1 MTNAMD
7 YQFPQQLFPSFYNC
21 GPPDLVLKHG
31 AGNWGCYEQVLP
43 QGGSGPLSSWTFTS
57 RHQARGETWRH
68 TEPVPVPLMSPKN
81 CFLWPS
87 KPPNPLDFTKH
98 MQNFFLD
105 HCKDAFGCM
114 GEILSENF
122 EQVHREARLT
132 RMRYGKESVYNVRS
146 DLDMMKFKM
155 CPRSYSSKSL
165 DMYSALLS
173 DVVPSVPPQLLGSLL
188 HEELTEQR
196 DRALFSE
203 GATGGALAFVPFSRS
218 GGDPQRGCLLYPG
231 NQGLDCL
238 NFHRVELQHRSGSSS
253 CVDAGSSD
261 PFSFQLKGPVRQIS
275 CVSLFNDCC
284 VAVRSDR
291 LCGVWRFA
299 ETDKPRL
306 LQVVNTREVA
316 TCINVSPHVLGEILV
331 ASESGA
337 ANLWNV
343 GRGMQKVREED
354 GNLYFN
360 AKSSW
365 RWCEFSAHPRV
376 MVYADRTGME
386 LTDIRESPVSS
397 HTLFRISNTP
407 ECRRGER
414 LILSR
419 YLGDVHTFQH
429 LVTTQ
434 YSAYIMDERFPC
446 MPMLKWDH
454 MMQSPPMFCHAVCDS
469 ASSGSAVGGARTTKV
484 VLGSQNS
491 QEITLLQYSGG
502 RAEATSSR
510 GPPRA
515 LLRPRDSLKHLPVQ
529 IPHRLDL
536 ATSRLSSP
544 AAGLTCIQK
553 RGGTESGGKECIC
566 ILQLTEAGDIFY
578 QTLEPELPDAS
589 RPPAAEDEPPPL
601 KEATGSGGQTA
612 QRLRPLDPRL
622 VVSDTSSDEGV
633 LGPTQGPAVPRFVA
647 ETPERE
653 QRAPDVHSD
662 SSSEDSE
669 PRGRGRL
676 PNYLGQ
682 QVIVNDDPELDRV
695 SGLDAGEKDGEV
707 GRAGVEETV
716 GSSSSGRAERPTPVE
731 LSEGALVTWKRWLQK
746 LVQKSRKKTLR
757 PRCPQH
763 LTVKTEDLLL
773 PGGEARDPAD
783 EERAQSLR
791 RDLRACM
798 SERSLL
804 VHGTVSAPFQAPG
817 TVAVPDVV
825 DTEAWRDEISHR
837 LTISWQGEGAWRAW
851 WEERLGLNKEE
862 KANALRRKR
871 RAAKEAKRATGR
883 SLDWSGSFTSS
894 VDYQSRLSDFSDSSG
909 WSSAVSQGVWSDTNV
924 HLYQPKGVL
933 ENRAATPPTTLSA
946 TQTHT
951 PVATQPTTLSATQ
964 RHTPVATQ
972 PTTPSATQRHTPVA
986 TQPTTPSATQ
996 RHTPVA
1002 TQPTTLSATQRHTP
1016 VTTPSAAQTS
1026 SSTPAPSQTPKRESM
1041 PANQRRPK
1049 RPANDYLSSLS
1060 APQDEPS
1067 QRDGYFLDGESTM
1080 DAPAP
1085 PVAPSSSQ
1093 RSLLSQAA
1101 SLWSGLSPSL
1111 PVSQS
1116 SQGRPGPSQ
1125 LKKKKSR
1132 MGF

>member
-31 AGNWGCYEQVLP
+31 AGNWGCYDGVLP

-87 KPPNPLDFTKH
+87 TPPNPLDFTKH

-114 GEILSENF
+114 GEILSKDF
-122 EQVHREARLT
+122 EQAQRK
-132 RMRYGKESVYNVRS
+132 RYGRESVYSVRS
-146 DLDMMKFKM
+146 DLDMMKLKM
-155 CPRSYSSKSL
+155 CPLSYSSKSL
-165 DMYSALLS
+165 DVYGGLLW
-173 DVVPSVPPQLLGSLL
+173 DVVPAVPPELLGSLL

-218 GGDPQRGCLLYPG
+218 GGDDPQHGCLLYPG

-238 NFHRVELQHRSGSSS
+238 NFCRVELQHRRGSTS
-253 CVDAGSSD
+253 CVDASSSD

-299 ETDKPRL
+299 ETDKPHL

-316 TCINVSPHVLGEILV
+316 TCVGVSPHVLGEVLV

-337 ANLWNV
+337 AHLWTV

-360 AKSSW
+360 AKSTW

-407 ECRRGER
+407 GCRSGER
-414 LILSR
+414 LILSK

-454 MMQSPPMFCHAVCDS
+454 MMQSPPMFCHVVCDS

-484 VLGSQNS
+484 LLGSQNS

-510 GPPRA
+510 GPPQA

-529 IPHRLDL
+529 IPHRLEL

-553 RGGTESGGKECIC
+553 RGGTESGGEECIC

-589 RPPAAEDEPPPL
+589 RPPAAEDEQPPL
-601 KEATGSGGQTA
+601 KEATASGGETA
-612 QRLRPLDPRL
+612 QRLRLPDPQL
-622 VVSDTSSDEGV
+622 VISNTSSDEDV
-633 LGPTQGPAVPRFVA
+633 IGPTQGPAVPRFVA
-647 ETPERE
+647 ETPEKER
-653 QRAPDVHSD
+653 RAADVYSD

-669 PRGRGRL
+669 PRGRGRCL
-676 PNYLGQ
+676 KHLGL
-682 QVIVNDDPELDRV
+682 QVVVNDDPELDRV
-695 SGLDAGEKDGEV
+695 SGSDAGEKDGEV
-707 GRAGVEETV
+707 GRDDAEEPGGVEETA
-716 GSSSSGRAERPTPVE
+716 GSSNSGRAERPTPVE
-731 LSEGALVTWKRWLQK
+731 LSDCTLVTWKRWLQK
-746 LVQKSRKKTLR
+746 LVQKSRKKTPR
-757 PRCPQH
+757 PRCPPH

-773 PGGEARDPAD
+773 PGSEARDPAD

-804 VHGTVSAPFQAPG
+804 VHGAVSATLRAPG
-817 TVAVPDVV
+817 AEAVPDAV
-825 DTEAWRDEISHR
+825 DTETWRDEISHR
-837 LTISWQGEGAWRAW
+837 LTLSWQGEGAWRAW

-862 KANALRRKR
+862 KVNALRRKR
-871 RAAKEAKRATGR
+871 KREKDAKRASGR
-883 SLDWSGSFTSS
+883 RLELSGSFTSS
-894 VDYQSRLSDFSDSSG
+894 VDYQSRLSDFSDSTG
-909 WSSAVSQGVWSDTNV
+909 WSSAVSQGAWSDIEV
-924 HLYQPKGVL
+924 HLSKPEGFL
-933 ENRAATPPTTLSA
+933 ESGTPRATP
-946 TQTHT
+946 
-951 PVATQPTTLSATQ
+951 
-964 RHTPVATQ
+964 
-972 PTTPSATQRHTPVA
+972 PTTPSAT
-986 TQPTTPSATQ
+986 PT
-996 RHTPVA
+996 HN
-1002 TQPTTLSATQRHTP
+1002 P
-1016 VTTPSAAQTS
+1016 VTTPTTTPHSVRYKQGDQQTP
-1026 SSTPAPSQTPKRESM
+1026 SSTPAPSQTPKRDST

-1049 RPANDYLSSLS
+1049 RPAQDYLSSLV
-1060 APQDEPS
+1060 APQDEPLQHDS
-1067 QRDGYFLDGESTM
+1067 YFVDEESTM
-1080 DAPAP
+1080 DHPAP
-1085 PVAPSSSQ
+1085 PMTPSSSQ
-1093 RSLLSQAA
+1093 RSLRTDLSQAA
-1101 SLWSGLSPSL
+1101 SLRSGLSPSL
-1111 PVSQS
+1111 PFSQS

>member
-1 MTNAMD
+1 
-7 YQFPQQLFPSFYNC
+7 
-21 GPPDLVLKHG
+21 
-31 AGNWGCYEQVLP
+31 
-43 QGGSGPLSSWTFTS
+43 
-57 RHQARGETWRH
+57 
-68 TEPVPVPLMSPKN
+68 
-81 CFLWPS
+81 
-87 KPPNPLDFTKH
+87 

-122 EQVHREARLT
+122 EQAQRE
-132 RMRYGKESVYNVRS
+132 RYGRESVYNVRS

-155 CPRSYSSKSL
+155 CPLSYSSKSL
-165 DMYSALLS
+165 DVYSALLS
-173 DVVPSVPPQLLGSLL
+173 DVVPAVPPQLLGSLL

-196 DRALFSE
+196 DRALFYE

-316 TCINVSPHVLGEILV
+316 TCVSVSPHVLGEVLV

-337 ANLWNV
+337 ANLWSV

-376 MVYADRTGME
+376 MVYADRTGVE
-386 LTDIRESPVSS
+386 LTDIRESPFSS

-454 MMQSPPMFCHAVCDS
+454 MMQSPPMFCHVVCDS

-484 VLGSQNS
+484 LLGSQKS

-510 GPPRA
+510 GPPQA

-536 ATSRLSSP
+536 ATRRLSSP

-553 RGGTESGGKECIC
+553 RGGTESGGEECIC

-589 RPPAAEDEPPPL
+589 RPPAAEDEPPPQPPL

-612 QRLRPLDPRL
+612 QRLRPPDPRL
-622 VVSDTSSDEGV
+622 VISDTSSDEGV
-633 LGPTQGPAVPRFVA
+633 IGPTQGPAVPRFVA

-669 PRGRGRL
+669 PRGRGRRL
-676 PNYLGQ
+676 KHLGL
-682 QVIVNDDPELDRV
+682 QVVVNDDPELDRV
-695 SGLDAGEKDGEV
+695 SGLDAGEKDGEEP
-707 GRAGVEETV
+707 GSVEETG

-731 LSEGALVTWKRWLQK
+731 LSDGALVTWKRWLQK
-746 LVQKSRKKTLR
+746 LVQKSRKKTPH

-804 VHGTVSAPFQAPG
+804 VHDAVSAPFRAPG
-817 TVAVPDVV
+817 AVAVPDAV
-825 DTEAWRDEISHR
+825 DTEAWKDEISHR
-837 LTISWQGEGAWRAW
+837 LTLSWQGEGAWRLW

-862 KANALRRKR
+862 KVNALRRKR
-871 RAAKEAKRATGR
+871 RAAKEAKRAAGR
-883 SLDWSGSFTSS
+883 SLDLSGSFTSS
-894 VDYQSRLSDFSDSSG
+894 VGYQSRLSDFSDSTG
-909 WSSAVSQGVWSDTNV
+909 WSSAVSQRAWSDTNV
-924 HLYQPKGVL
+924 HLYQPKGFL
-933 ENRAATPPTTLSA
+933 EGRAARATSPTTLSA
-946 TQTHT
+946 TQTRTPVAMPPTTPSATRTLT
-951 PVATQPTTLSATQ
+951 PVATP
-964 RHTPVATQ
+964 
-972 PTTPSATQRHTPVA
+972 PTTPSATQTRTPVA
-986 TQPTTPSATQ
+986 TPPTTPSATQ
-996 RHTPVA
+996 TR
-1002 TQPTTLSATQRHTP
+1002 TL
-1016 VTTPSAAQTS
+1016 VTTPHSVRYKQGDQQTP
-1026 SSTPAPSQTPKRESM
+1026 SSTPAPSQTPKREST

-1067 QRDGYFLDGESTM
+1067 QRDSYFLDGESTM
-1080 DAPAP
+1080 DPPAPAPPP

-1093 RSLLSQAA
+1093 RHLRTDLSQTAT
-1101 SLWSGLSPSL
+1101 LWSGLSPSL
-1111 PVSQS
+1111 PFSQS